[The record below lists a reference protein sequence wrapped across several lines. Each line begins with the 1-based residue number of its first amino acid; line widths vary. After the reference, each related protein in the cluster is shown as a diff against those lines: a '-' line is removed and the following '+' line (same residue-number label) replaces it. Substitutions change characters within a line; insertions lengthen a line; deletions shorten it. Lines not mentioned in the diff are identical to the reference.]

1 VLGVRILVH
10 VSLPAAAQRE
20 HAPGMRFASI
30 FFFEEQDT
38 HAYMLKKHTHIG
50 MGSATVRG
58 Q

>member
-1 VLGVRILVH
+1 
-10 VSLPAAAQRE
+10 
-20 HAPGMRFASI
+20 MRFASI